1 MYLYLLLYR
10 ENINKIIYFSLQ
22 TVTPSYGNNS
32 HIQKK
37 KKENMFSWLK
47 QGIRRYFPIKK
58 WLYNGQMY
66 GE

>member
-1 MYLYLLLYR
+1 MYLYLLFYIYIYYR

-37 KKENMFSWLK
+37 KKK
-47 QGIRRYFPIKK
+47 RIYFH
-58 WLYNGQMY
+58 G
-66 GE
+66 

>member
-37 KKENMFSWLK
+37 KKREYVFMAK
-47 QGIRRYFPIKK
+47 TGD
-58 WLYNGQMY
+58 
-66 GE
+66 